1 MPRLRAINVS
11 KLKNR
16 DKAEAVR
23 VIKDL
28 LMLTPRGESQ
38 RLRADAYTKYTDY
51 RGKESCLTE
60 LGAWNGPTRYGQFE
74 PYEIYSVRNWGYEPT
89 TVYYALVALGLSGRN
104 LDEWA
109 AKNLIYKIIPEDE
122 HWGKAKMTRASR
134 RLAKRVNGVVKQA
147 VESGKLGDLAYTAVV
162 STPEVK
168 DPCRHSWRGG
178 HSARAHIRIA
188 AATQA
193 EAQVLLDTMFKH
205 AVHRTDVGV
214 TAWQVA
220 EPAMVLTENMD
231 QVSDLENQVKTAE
244 KQIAALN
251 EHIQNI
257 KALQESMV
265 LFSEVTC
272 KDN

>member
-38 RLRADAYTKYTDY
+38 RLRADAYTKYKDY
-51 RGKESCLTE
+51 WRGKESCLTE
-60 LGAWNGPTRYGQFE
+60 LGTPSGYGFDPAEQT
-74 PYEIYSVRNWGYEPT
+74 VRNWGYEPT
-89 TVYYALVALGLSGRN
+89 TVYYALVALGHEGRN
-104 LDEWA
+104 IDEWA
-109 AKNLIYKIIPEDE
+109 AKRLIRQIIPDGE

-134 RLAKRVNGVVKQA
+134 RLSKRVSGVVTQA
-147 VESGKLGDLAYTAVV
+147 VDSGKLGDLAYTATV

-168 DPCRHSWRGG
+168 DPNRHSWRGG
-178 HSARAHIRIA
+178 HTAQAHIRIA
-188 AATQA
+188 AASKS

-214 TAWQVA
+214 SAWQVA
-220 EPAMVLTENMD
+220 EPAMVLTQNMD
-231 QVSDLENQVKTAE
+231 QVSELERSVKAAE
-244 KQIAALN
+244 KQIAALT

-265 LFSEVTC
+265 LFSEITC

>member
-1 MPRLRAINVS
+1 MPRLRAINVLD
-11 KLKNR
+11 LKNR

-60 LGAWNGPTRYGQFE
+60 LGTWNGPTRYGQFE
-74 PYEIYSVRNWGYEPT
+74 PHTLSVRNWGYEPT
-89 TVYYALVALGLSGRN
+89 TVYYALIALGLEGRN
-104 LDEWA
+104 IDEWA
-109 AKNLIYKIIPEDE
+109 ARKLIYQVIPEGE
-122 HWGKAKMTRASR
+122 HWGKAKMTRACR
-134 RLAKRVNGVVKQA
+134 RLAKRVIGVVKEA
-147 VESGKLGDLAYTAVV
+147 VESGKLGDLAYTATV

-168 DPCRHSWRGG
+168 DPNSHSWRSG

-188 AATQA
+188 AGSKA
-193 EAQVLLDTMFKH
+193 EAQVLLETMFKH
-205 AVHRTDVGV
+205 AVQRTDVGV
-214 TAWQVA
+214 SAWQVA
-220 EPAMVLTENMD
+220 EPAMVLTQNMD
-231 QVSDLENQVKTAE
+231 QVSGLESQVKAAE
-244 KQIAALN
+244 KQIAALT

>member
-38 RLRADAYTKYTDY
+38 RLRADAYTKYKDW
-51 RGKESCLTE
+51 RGKEACLTE
-60 LGAWNGPTRYGQFE
+60 LGTPCGYGFE
-74 PYEIYSVRNWGYEPT
+74 PTEQTVRNWGYEPT

-104 LDEWA
+104 IDEWA
-109 AKNLIYKIIPEDE
+109 AQKLIHHIIPEDE
-122 HWGKAKMTRASR
+122 RWGKAKMTRASR
-134 RLAKRVNGVVKQA
+134 RLSKRVAGVVNQA
-147 VESGKLGDLAYTAVV
+147 VESGKLGDLAYTATV

-188 AATQA
+188 AASQA

-214 TAWQVA
+214 SAWQVA
-220 EPAMVLTENMD
+220 EPAMVLTQNMD

-265 LFSEVTC
+265 LFSEITC